1 MFISKPNFL
10 SKRMLSELF
19 FGDKEDIVF
28 MHSFQCLVPSNV
40 MCRLWSIYSVNLLCK
55 AKEPSILYV
64 IRCDVIVIVSSF
76 TVITEAMKV
85 FNAQVQTL
93 ERTKNKG

>member
-1 MFISKPNFL
+1 
-10 SKRMLSELF
+10 MLSELCF
-19 FGDKEDIVF
+19 RDKEDVVF
-28 MHSFQCLVPSNV
+28 MHNFQCLVSSNV
-40 MCRLWSIYSVNLLCK
+40 MCRLWSIYSVNFLCK
-55 AKEPSILYV
+55 AKEPSVLYV

-93 ERTKNKG
+93 QGTKNIG